1 MKGLLWLLAAFALA
15 AGISVA
21 MRENEGYL
29 LFVYAPWRIELSLN
43 LFVVLLLAAFAGA
56 YFVVRVVAHALRLPA
71 YVRAFRAR
79 QGERRAREAL
89 DQSLQALYEGRFGR
103 AAKLAGRAHD
113 LGQSR
118 ALAALVAASAS
129 QRMRNFTQ
137 GDTWIARARAAEPD
151 WRQATLAAEAQ
162 LLLDERR
169 YDDARAVLLELH
181 AGGARHIATLS
192 ALLRGRQG
200 RADWSEVIR
209 IARLL
214 EKRDAMPREAL
225 DGIVTNARVAML
237 SRKTLDS
244 RSLADYWRSIP
255 AAEQRRARIAAAAA
269 RAWMQLGDGRAAQLA
284 IENALAATWN
294 PELVLL
300 YGESRDDEAIARI
313 ERAEA
318 WLKDRPQD
326 AELLLTLGR
335 LCAHRELWGKARSY
349 LEASLAL
356 HPVRD
361 AHIALARLC
370 DRIGLAQEADRH
382 YRAAAQV
389 SDQVD

>member
-21 MRENEGYL
+21 LRENEGYV
-29 LFVYAPWRIELSLN
+29 LFVYAPWRIEFSLN
-43 LFVVLLLAAFAGA
+43 LFLVLLLAAFAGA
-56 YFVVRVVAHALRLPA
+56 YFVVRVVAHTLRLPA
-71 YVRAFRAR
+71 YVRAFRIR

-89 DQSLQALYEGRFGR
+89 DQSLQALYEGRFAR
-103 AAKLAGRAHD
+103 AAKLAARAHD
-113 LGQSR
+113 FGQSR
-118 ALAALVAASAS
+118 ALAALVAANAS
-129 QRMRNFTQ
+129 QRMRDFTQ
-137 GDTWIARARAAEPD
+137 RDTWIARARAAEPD
-151 WRQATLAAEAQ
+151 WRQATLAAQAQ

-169 YDDARAVLLELH
+169 YDDARAVLLALH

-192 ALLRGRQG
+192 ALLRAEQG
-200 RADWSEVIR
+200 LANWSEVIR

-225 DGIVTNARVAML
+225 DGIVTNACVAML
-237 SRKTLDS
+237 SRKPLDPRTLS
-244 RSLADYWRSIP
+244 ENWRSIP
-255 AAEQRRARIAAAAA
+255 AAEQRQARIAAAAA
-269 RAWMQLGDGRAAQLA
+269 RAWMQLGDGRAAQLV
-284 IENALAATWN
+284 IENAVAAAWS

-300 YGESRDDEAIARI
+300 YGECRDDEAIPRI

-318 WLKDRPQD
+318 WLKEHPRD

-335 LCAHRELWGKARSY
+335 VCAQRELWGKARSY

-356 HPVRD
+356 HPARD

-370 DRIGLAQEADRH
+370 DRIGLGEEADRH

-389 SDQVD
+389 SD

>member
-1 MKGLLWLLAAFALA
+1 MKALLWLLAAFALA

-21 MRENEGYL
+21 LRENEGYV

-43 LFVVLLLAAFAGA
+43 LFLVLLLAAFAGA
-56 YFVVRVVAHALRLPA
+56 YFVVRVVAHTLRLPA
-71 YVRAFRAR
+71 YVRAFRIR

-89 DQSLQALYEGRFGR
+89 DQSLQAFYEGRFGR
-103 AAKLAGRAHD
+103 AAKLAARAHD

-137 GDTWIARARAAEPD
+137 RDTWIARARAAEPD

-192 ALLRGRQG
+192 ALLRAEQG
-200 RADWSEVIR
+200 LGNWSEVIR

-237 SRKTLDS
+237 SRKALDS

-255 AAEQRRARIAAAAA
+255 AAEQHQARIAAAAA
-269 RAWMQLGDGRAAQLA
+269 RTWMRLGDGRAAQLV
-284 IENALAATWN
+284 IENAVAAAWT

-300 YGESRDDEAIARI
+300 YGDARDDEAIPRI
-313 ERAEA
+313 ERAEG

-326 AELLLTLGR
+326 ADLLLTLGR
-335 LCAHRELWGKARSY
+335 LCAKRELWGKARSY

-370 DRIGLAQEADRH
+370 DRIGLADEADRH
-382 YRAAAQV
+382 YRAAAQLP
-389 SDQVD
+389 D

>member
-1 MKGLLWLLAAFALA
+1 MKALLWLLAAFALA

-21 MRENEGYL
+21 LRENEGYV

-43 LFVVLLLAAFAGA
+43 LFLVLLLAAFAGA
-56 YFVVRVVAHALRLPA
+56 YFVVRVVAHTLRLPA
-71 YVRAFRAR
+71 YVRAFRIR

-89 DQSLQALYEGRFGR
+89 DQSLQAFYEGRFGR
-103 AAKLAGRAHD
+103 AAKLAARAHD

-118 ALAALVAASAS
+118 ALAALVAANAS

-137 GDTWIARARAAEPD
+137 RDTWIARARAAEPD

-192 ALLRGRQG
+192 ALLRAEQG
-200 RADWSEVIR
+200 LANWSEVIR

-237 SRKTLDS
+237 SRKALDS
-244 RSLADYWRSIP
+244 RSLADYWRSMP
-255 AAEQRRARIAAAAA
+255 TAEQRRARIAAAAA
-269 RAWMQLGDGRAAQLA
+269 RAWMQLGDGRAARLV
-284 IENALAATWN
+284 IENAVAAAWS

-300 YGESRDDEAIARI
+300 YGDARDDEAIARI

-318 WLKDRPQD
+318 WLKEHPQD

-335 LCAHRELWGKARSY
+335 LCAQRELWGKARSY

-356 HPVRD
+356 HPGRD

-370 DRIGLAQEADRH
+370 DRIGLAEEADRH

-389 SDQVD
+389 SD

>member
-71 YVRAFRAR
+71 YVRAFRIR

-89 DQSLQALYEGRFGR
+89 DQSLQAFYEGRFGR
-103 AAKLAGRAHD
+103 AAKLAARAHD

-118 ALAALVAASAS
+118 ALAALVAANAS

-137 GDTWIARARAAEPD
+137 RDTWIARARAAEPD

-192 ALLRGRQG
+192 ALLRAEQG
-200 RADWSEVIR
+200 LANWSEVIR

-237 SRKTLDS
+237 SRKALDS
-244 RSLADYWRSIP
+244 RSLADYWRSMP
-255 AAEQRRARIAAAAA
+255 TAEQCQARIAAAAA
-269 RAWMQLGDGRAAQLA
+269 RAWMQLGDGRAARLV
-284 IENALAATWN
+284 IENAVAAAWS

-300 YGESRDDEAIARI
+300 YGDARDDEAIARI

-318 WLKDRPQD
+318 WLKEHPQD

-335 LCAHRELWGKARSY
+335 LCAQRELWGKARSY

-356 HPVRD
+356 HPGRD

-370 DRIGLAQEADRH
+370 DRIGLAEEADRH

-389 SDQVD
+389 SD

>member
-21 MRENEGYL
+21 LHENEGYVL
-29 LFVYAPWRIELSLN
+29 LVYAPWRIEVSLN
-43 LFVVLLLAAFAGA
+43 LFLVLLLAAFAGA
-56 YFVVRVVAHALRLPA
+56 YFVVRVVAHTLRLPA
-71 YVRAFRAR
+71 YVRAFRIR

-89 DQSLQALYEGRFGR
+89 DQSLQAFYEGRFGR
-103 AAKLAGRAHD
+103 AAKLAARAHD

-118 ALAALVAASAS
+118 ALAALVAANAS

-137 GDTWIARARAAEPD
+137 RDTWIARARAAEPD

-192 ALLRGRQG
+192 ALLRAERGL
-200 RADWSEVIR
+200 ANWSEVIR

-237 SRKTLDS
+237 SRKALDS

-269 RAWMQLGDGRAAQLA
+269 RAWMQLGDGRAARLV
-284 IENALAATWN
+284 IENAVAAAWS

-300 YGESRDDEAIARI
+300 YGDARDDEAIARI

-318 WLKDRPQD
+318 WLKEHPQD
-326 AELLLTLGR
+326 ADLLLTLGR
-335 LCAHRELWGKARSY
+335 LCAKRELWGKARSY
-349 LEASLAL
+349 LEASIGL

-361 AHIALARLC
+361 AHIALAQLC
-370 DRIGLAQEADRH
+370 DRIGLAEEADRH

-389 SDQVD
+389 SD